1 MENGAPQLVARD
13 LRRSFRMGPRRI
25 EVLRGISME
34 VQRSEAVFLV
44 GASGAG
50 KTTLLYT
57 LAGLERPEGGT
68 VDFEGQRPYTG
79 SSQAQAQIRNTQM
92 GFVFQSYFLLPELTA
107 LENVMLPGMIGGSVR
122 ESAAEESLRSV
133 GLGERLQ
140 HLPAELS
147 GGEQQRVAIA
157 RALVNDPAI
166 VFADEPTGNLDS
178 KTGDAIMDLLLSLAA
193 GTSEIFFVLTKT
205 TADRDGTT
213 LVEEPRKTTRTV
225 KPANE
230 SGPAKAAKSL
240 TIFLDGEFVPEGDAK
255 VSVFDH
261 GLLYGDG
268 IFEGIRFYNGG
279 VFRLEEHLERLWDS
293 ARSICLEVPMSR
305 SEMTEALLETIRK
318 NDLRDGYIRLIVTR
332 GVGNLGLNPA
342 QCKRP
347 SVIIIATTIVLY
359 PAEMYHR

>member
-1 MENGAPQLVARD
+1 MRAMENGTPQLVARD

-34 VQRSEAVFLV
+34 VRRSEAVFLI

-57 LAGLERPEGGT
+57 LAGLERPEEGT
-68 VDFEGQRPYTG
+68 VDFEGQRLYTG

-122 ESAAEESLRSV
+122 ESAAEQSLRAV
-133 GLGERLQ
+133 GLSERLQ

-178 KTGDAIMDLLLSLAA
+178 KTGDAIMDLLLSLARERKKTLLVVTHDPRLA
-193 GTSEIFFVLTKT
+193 ALGDRQLHMVDGVL
-205 TADRDGTT
+205 
-213 LVEEPRKTTRTV
+213 E
-225 KPANE
+225 
-230 SGPAKAAKSL
+230 
-240 TIFLDGEFVPEGDAK
+240 
-255 VSVFDH
+255 
-261 GLLYGDG
+261 
-268 IFEGIRFYNGG
+268 
-279 VFRLEEHLERLWDS
+279 
-293 ARSICLEVPMSR
+293 
-305 SEMTEALLETIRK
+305 
-318 NDLRDGYIRLIVTR
+318 
-332 GVGNLGLNPA
+332 
-342 QCKRP
+342 
-347 SVIIIATTIVLY
+347 
-359 PAEMYHR
+359 